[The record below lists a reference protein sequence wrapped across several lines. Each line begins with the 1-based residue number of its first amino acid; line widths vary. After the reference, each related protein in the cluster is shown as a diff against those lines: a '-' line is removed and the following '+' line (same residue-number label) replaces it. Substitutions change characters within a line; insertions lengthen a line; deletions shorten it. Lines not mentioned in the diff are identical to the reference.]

1 MEKNNL
7 QFIKWFD
14 EISIKDIPLV
24 GGKNASLGEMFQ
36 RLTPQG
42 VRIPPGYAVTADAF
56 SRLIAQDGISEKIFS
71 ALSRLDPKDTGE
83 LARVGHEI
91 RALIRS
97 TGVPED
103 VANEIREA
111 YTQLCLRSGVEELDV
126 AVRSSATAEDLPDAS
141 FAGQQETFLN
151 IRGPEDLLVACTNC
165 FASLFT
171 DRAISYRFTKG
182 FEHSKVRLSIC
193 VQQMVRSDLASSGVI
208 FTLDTESGARN
219 VILVNSAYGLGENI
233 VGGRVDPDE
242 FFVLKPLLAQ
252 LNGNATVPILRRK
265 AGLKQVKMVYSGHGS
280 RTTKNIEVSRADQEK
295 LSISDDDVI
304 KLAKWALII
313 EQYYSKLNGRDT
325 PMDIEWG
332 KDGRTGE
339 LFILQARPETVHSLE
354 SALQQSSFV
363 LNERSRVLVSGRAV
377 GAKIGAGPVRIIKD
391 ASELDQFKN
400 GEILVADMTDPDWEP
415 VMKKASA
422 IITNRGGRTCHA
434 AIVSREHGVPCIV
447 GTGEATEV
455 LKKNQVVTVSCAE
468 GDEGFVYEG
477 SLSFKEEKLNWTA
490 LGKPRTKIMVNL
502 GNPAQA
508 LKTSLLPVDCV
519 GLARI
524 EFIIGEYVKIHPMA
538 LAHLDK
544 IDDVET
550 KERIE
555 KLLGPQISNPG
566 QYFVDKLSEGVGLI
580 AGAFFPRPVI
590 VRLSDFKTN
599 EYASLLGGKQFE
611 PVEENPMIGFR
622 GASRYYDPRY
632 RDGFALECQAIK
644 HLRENVGLTNI
655 KVMIP
660 FCRSPEEG
668 EKVLLEMKKQ
678 GLVRGENG
686 LEIYVMSEL
695 PSNVLRAEDFGKIFD
710 GFSIGSNDL
719 TQMVLG
725 VDRDSSVISHLF
737 DERDPAVIKMLRMAI
752 EGAKKSNRPI
762 GICGQAPSDY
772 PQISKLLVEAEISSI
787 SVTPDAVLRTIHVV
801 LEAEKSCDTI
811 SDHIQGARQ

>member
-1 MEKNNL
+1 MGK
-7 QFIKWFD
+7 FIKWFE
-14 EISIKDIPLV
+14 EISIKDVPSV

-36 RLTPQG
+36 ILVPQG
-42 VRIPPGYAVTADAF
+42 IRIPPGFAVTADAF
-56 SRLIAQDGISEKIFS
+56 SALILQSQISDKIYS
-71 ALSRLDPKDTGE
+71 LLSRLDPKDTGE
-83 LARVGHEI
+83 LAKVGHEI
-91 RALIRS
+91 RTLIRS
-97 TGVPED
+97 TGVPEE

-111 YTQLCLRSGVEELDV
+111 YAQLCLRSGAEELDV

-151 IRGPEDLLVACTNC
+151 IRGPEDLIVACTNC

-171 DRAISYRFTKG
+171 DRAISYRSTKR

-193 VQQMVRSDLASSGVI
+193 VQQMVRSDLAASGVI

-219 VILVNSAYGLGENI
+219 VILVNSSYGLGENV

-242 FFVLKPLLAQ
+242 FFVLKPLLGGQ
-252 LNGNATVPILRRK
+252 LKDAATVPILRRK

-295 LSISDDDVI
+295 LSISDADVI
-304 KLAKWALII
+304 QLAEWALAI
-313 EQYYSKLNGRDT
+313 ERYYSKLNGHDT

-332 KDGRTGE
+332 KDGRTGD

-354 SALQQSSFV
+354 SDLQQSSFV
-363 LNERSRVLVSGRAV
+363 LNERSKVLAAGRAI
-377 GAKIGAGPVRIIKD
+377 GARIGAGPVRIIKD
-391 ASELDQFKN
+391 VSELDQFKN

-422 IITNRGGRTCHA
+422 IVTNRGGRTCHA

-447 GTGEATEV
+447 GTGDATEV
-455 LKKNQVVTVSCAE
+455 LKEAQVVTVSCAE

-477 SLSFKEEKLNWTA
+477 HLSFKEEKVNWRS

-508 LKTSLLPVDCV
+508 LKTSLLPVDGV

-524 EFIIGEYVKIHPMA
+524 EFIISEYVKIHPMA
-538 LAHLDK
+538 LAHLKDLN
-544 IDDVET
+544 DTEA

-555 KLLGPQISNPG
+555 KILGPQKTNPA
-566 QYFVDKLSEGVGLI
+566 QYFIDRLSEGVGLI

-590 VRLSDFKTN
+590 VRFSDFKTN

-611 PVEENPMIGFR
+611 PTEENPMIGFR
-622 GASRYYDPRY
+622 GASRYYDPLY
-632 RDGFALECQAIK
+632 RDGFALECKAIK
-644 HLRENVGLTNI
+644 HLRENVGLRNI

-668 EKVLLEMKKQ
+668 EKVLAEMKSH

-737 DERDPAVIKMLRMAI
+737 NERDPAVLKMLEMAI
-752 EGAKKSNRPI
+752 KGAKKSNRPI

-772 PQISKLLVEAEISSI
+772 PEISKLLVQADISSI
-787 SVTPDAVLRTIHVV
+787 SVTPDAVLKTIHVV
-801 LEAEKSCDTI
+801 LDAEKICSAV
-811 SDHIQGARQ
+811 SDQQLRSNL